1 MTVVASGGRAVTNA
15 VGNLGRSAEVALG
28 RFGDFSIFA
37 AQTFAWL
44 GRGWFAR
51 RNLRLLLPQMYE
63 VGVKS
68 VPVVGI
74 VGAFIGMVMAV
85 ETYAQFK
92 SIGQEDRLG
101 SILALSVVKQI
112 GPVMAAI
119 MLAGRVGGSLTAELG
134 TMNVTEQLDALRVMG
149 SDPIGY
155 LVVPRFLA
163 CLLLTPLLT
172 LYSDLLGILGGW
184 FIGVVTYHIPNA
196 TYWQHSEQ
204 GVEHWQVL
212 EGLFKSVF
220 FGGAIGL
227 VGCYKGFTC
236 GSGASGV
243 GRACTE
249 SFVQSFIAIIILN
262 FVLAKVAHDAYVAL
276 YGNISVFG

>member
-1 MTVVASGGRAVTNA
+1 MIGHMAIRAVES
-15 VGNLGRSAEVALG
+15 LGRRVGSSLAE
-28 RFGDFSIFA
+28 FGDFSIFCG
-37 AQTFAWL
+37 QVFRCLFTS
-44 GRGWFAR
+44 WFKWK
-51 RNLRLLLPQMYE
+51 NIRLLYPQLYE

-68 VPVVGI
+68 VPVVAV
-74 VGAFIGMVMAV
+74 VGAFIGAVMTV

-92 SIGQEDRLG
+92 SIGQENRLG
-101 SILALSVVKQI
+101 AMIALAVLKQI

-119 MLAGRVGGSLTAELG
+119 MLAGRVGGALTAELG

-149 SDPIGY
+149 SDPISY

-163 CLLLTPLLT
+163 CVLLTPMLT
-172 LYSDLLGILGGW
+172 IYSDMLGIAGGW
-184 FIGVVTYHIPNA
+184 FIAVPTFHIPNGV
-196 TYWQHSEQ
+196 YWDYAAR
-204 GVEHWQVL
+204 GVEHWQVN
-212 EGLFKSVF
+212 EGIIKSIF

-227 VGCYKGFTC
+227 VGCYRGFTC

-249 SFVQSFIAIIILN
+249 SFVQCFLAIIMIN
-262 FVLAKVAHDAYVAL
+262 FISADLGKQLYLAL

>member
-1 MTVVASGGRAVTNA
+1 MVAAGLTNA
-15 VGNLGRSAEVALG
+15 VGQLGRSAEDALG
-28 RFGDFSIFA
+28 AFGDFAVFSG
-37 AQTFAWL
+37 QTFRRLAGGLRW
-44 GRGWFAR
+44 RG
-51 RNLRLLLPQMYE
+51 LRLLLPQMYE

-68 VPVVGI
+68 VPVVGL
-74 VGAFIGMVMAV
+74 VGCFIGMVLAV

-92 SIGQEDRLG
+92 SIGQENRLG
-101 SILALSVVKQI
+101 ALLTLSVVKQI
-112 GPVMAAI
+112 GPMMAAM

-149 SDPIGY
+149 SDPISY

-163 CLLLTPLLT
+163 CLLLTPMLT
-172 LYSDLLGILGGW
+172 VYSDVLGIAGGW
-184 FIGVVTYHIPNA
+184 FIGVVVYHIPNGL
-196 TYWQHSEQ
+196 YWQYSEQ
-204 GVEHWQVL
+204 GVEHWQIFQ
-212 EGLFKSVF
+212 GLLSSLF

-249 SFVQSFIAIIILN
+249 GFVQSFIAIIIIN
-262 FVLAKVAHDAYVAL
+262 FIAAKVGHDAYVAL